1 MSTDL
6 GSYEDDEDERE
17 QLELR
22 LIALDSQLKGKEIML
37 AEFVREGVEIEASV
51 EEHAHDIERDIAAH
65 EYRARQAQVNAADLT
80 KRAAK
85 CRELN
90 LSNALL
96 IEEEMEAYEVRL
108 VSIRKRE
115 RDAIAARREIT
126 ESGREHVLELQA
138 QVSALEQE
146 CARLQVQAGKLE
158 LGSATFGHLL
168 QRQYQ
173 ARQEEADSSATS
185 PGPKIASTGEQT
197 VEVVMEASQQPLAPS
212 TSAVMTQR
220 PGPGP
225 NPATLKH
232 PQKQGYLLKL
242 SPMWLVGFQ
251 RRYFYIENGK
261 MSYYKLHTDRTSG
274 LLALGEVPLSDFSGC
289 AGTLLTS
296 LIVRERRRIRIKA
309 KTRTFELEA
318 ASEAEAEDWLQAILA
333 SV

>member
-6 GSYEDDEDERE
+6 GSFEDDEDERE
-17 QLELR
+17 QLELK

-37 AEFVREGVEIEASV
+37 AELVREGVEIEASV
-51 EEHAHDIERDIAAH
+51 EEHARDIERDIAAQ
-65 EYRARQAQVNAADLT
+65 EYRARQAQVNAADLR

-158 LGSATFGHLL
+158 LGSATFGHL

-173 ARQEEADSSATS
+173 ARQGEADSSATS
-185 PGPKIASTGEQT
+185 PGPKIASTGEQA
-197 VEVVMEASQQPLAPS
+197 VEVMEAAQQPLAPS

-220 PGPGP
+220 PGPSP

-232 PQKQGYLLKL
+232 PQRQGYLLKL

>member
-1 MSTDL
+1 MSHL
-6 GSYEDDEDERE
+6 VSIEDEDEDERE
-17 QLELR
+17 EMELK
-22 LIALDSQLKGKEIML
+22 LIALDSQLKGKQIMF
-37 AEFVREGVEIEASV
+37 AELVREGAEIEASV
-51 EEHAHDIERDIAAH
+51 EEHALDIEREIAAQ
-65 EYRARQAQVNAADLT
+65 EYRAGQAQVNAADLI

-90 LSNALL
+90 LSKALR

-108 VSIRKRE
+108 VAIRKRE

-158 LGSATFGHLL
+158 LGSATFAHL

-173 ARQEEADSSATS
+173 ARQEEADSATS
-185 PGPKIASTGEQT
+185 SGPKVASTGEQT
-197 VEVVMEASQQPLAPS
+197 TVVMEASKQPLAPS
-212 TSAVMTQR
+212 TSAVLIR
-220 PGPGP
+220 PAGPGP
-225 NPATLKH
+225 NPATHKH
-232 PQKQGYLLKL
+232 PQRQGYLMKL

-251 RRYFYIENGK
+251 RRYFYIEHGK

-274 LLALGEVPLSDFSGC
+274 LLAMGEVPLSEFSGC

-309 KTRTFELEA
+309 KTRTYELEA
-318 ASEAEAEDWLQAILA
+318 ANEAEAEDWLQAILA
-333 SV
+333 TV